1 MGYLTMLVK
10 APIGVSN
17 HLRGVKWELAEV
29 VFLNQ
34 FRVTLG
40 ADPQVPGISIVITL

>member
-1 MGYLTMLVK
+1 MGYLAVLVK

-34 FRVTLG
+34 FRVNVTSTG
-40 ADPQVPGISIVITL
+40 PRVEEGSD